1 MIRAD
6 GVVVAY
12 GARRVLDGVDLAV
25 RPGTVTGVVGP
36 NGCGKTTLVRAL
48 LRAVRLAAGRVEV
61 DGHDLTTRSRLWLA
75 RRVAYVGQHPE
86 PDPALTVADEVG
98 LGVLVRTGA
107 LVGGAR
113 HDAAVVAALEAVGL
127 ADLATAPLARL
138 SGGELQRVG
147 LARAIAQGAEH
158 VLLDEPLNHLDVR
171 HRLEVLELLPR
182 IAPAVLVVL
191 HDLELAARHCDE
203 VLLLDRGRVV
213 ASGPPGE
220 VLVPDLLERTYDVRV
235 HRVADP
241 DGHPHFAFTLP
252 PGHAPVGAIPERTS

>member
-12 GARRVLDGVDLAV
+12 GAHRVLDGVDLAV
-25 RPGTVTGVVGP
+25 RTGQVTGVVGP

-61 DGHDLTTRSRLWLA
+61 DGQDVARRSRRWLA
-75 RRVAYVGQHPE
+75 RRIAYVGQHAE

-98 LGVLVRTGA
+98 LGALVRTGA
-107 LVGGAR
+107 LVTGAR
-113 HDAAVVAALEAVGL
+113 HDRTVVEALDLVGL
-127 ADLATAPLARL
+127 THLATARLAQL

-147 LARAIAQGAEH
+147 IARAIAHRADH

-171 HRLEVLELLPR
+171 HRLEVLALLPR

-191 HDLELAARHCDE
+191 HDLDLAARYCDHV
-203 VLLLDRGRVV
+203 VLLDHGRVV
-213 ASGPPGE
+213 GAGAPDQ
-220 VLVPDLLERTYDVRV
+220 VLQPDVLARTYGVRV
-235 HRVADP
+235 RRVIGP
-241 DGHPHFAFTLP
+241 DDYPHFAFTLP
-252 PGHAPVGAIPERTS
+252 DVPARADPSPERTP